1 MFIIFSVGSSPR
13 DKRRVDR
20 DLLDLPQSLSP
31 SHMPVNHSPYGML
44 QPQYQQNMPMGT
56 MMPPGFPYQP
66 PLNHMDST
74 DIQVDQRSAIQG
86 GGMDD
91 CMMPQHY
98 PPDMTGYPPPTTNH
112 NGQNHLEL
120 MHDMINSF

>member
-1 MFIIFSVGSSPR
+1 
-13 DKRRVDR
+13 
-20 DLLDLPQSLSP
+20 
-31 SHMPVNHSPYGML
+31 ML
-44 QPQYQQNMPMGT
+44 QPQYQQNMPNHMGS
-56 MMPPGFPYQP
+56 MMPPGYSYQP

-74 DIQVDQRSAIQG
+74 EMSVDQRSMQG
-86 GGMDD
+86 ALDD

-98 PPDMTGYPPPTTNH
+98 PPTDMTGYPPASNH